1 MMSITSIANV
11 LILLYAEMINLSRR
25 LFLSML
31 STVAAIP
38 LLSKCS
44 GVTEPLTVASHVW
57 SGYELL
63 FLARREGWL
72 SEQNVTLIETLSTA
86 DSVQALISGKAQG
99 AALTLDEVL
108 RVRARGIPL
117 TCVLVF
123 DVSAGADMVLAKT
136 ELNSLAELTGK
147 RIGVEPSSLGAL
159 MLYKLLQAANVDKSA
174 IIPVEVDYDQHI
186 AAWNQGQID
195 IIITFEPVASQLLA
209 QGAYKIFDSRKTP
222 DTIFDVLAVK
232 SDVLKSHA
240 AQIKHLVAAHFLAR
254 HYFYHNQQDA
264 AYKMAVRMNI
274 SAADV
279 LNGFRGLNLPN
290 EHANVQYLAPQQS
303 TLLLAANTLSTL
315 MVDRDILKQPDNL
328 EHLLSADFLPR
339 NL

>member
-1 MMSITSIANV
+1 MS
-11 LILLYAEMINLSRR
+11 NLSRR
-25 LFLSML
+25 LFLRAL
-31 STVAAIP
+31 ATVAVMP

-44 GVTEPLTVASHVW
+44 VIAEPLAIASHVW

-63 FLARREGWL
+63 FLAQREGWL
-72 SEQNVTLIETLSTA
+72 SEQSVTLIETLSAT
-86 DSVQALISGKAQG
+86 DSMQALISGKVQG

-108 RVRARGIPL
+108 QVSAQGIPL

-136 ELNSLAELTGK
+136 ESNNLTELTGK
-147 RIGVEPSSLGAL
+147 RIGFEPSSLGAL

-240 AQIKHLVAAHFLAR
+240 SNIKHLIAAHFLAR
-254 HYFYHNQQDA
+254 HYFYHNQQDS
-264 AYKMAVRMNI
+264 AYKMAMRMKL
-274 SAADV
+274 SPPDV
-279 LNGFRGLNLPN
+279 LNSFRGLNLPN
-290 EHANVQYLAPQQS
+290 EQANQKYLTDQQS
-303 TLLLAANTLSTL
+303 TLLMTANTLSAVMIENAMLT
-315 MVDRDILKQPDNL
+315 QPDNL
-328 EHLLSADFLPR
+328 QGLVTADFLPKSP
-339 NL
+339 